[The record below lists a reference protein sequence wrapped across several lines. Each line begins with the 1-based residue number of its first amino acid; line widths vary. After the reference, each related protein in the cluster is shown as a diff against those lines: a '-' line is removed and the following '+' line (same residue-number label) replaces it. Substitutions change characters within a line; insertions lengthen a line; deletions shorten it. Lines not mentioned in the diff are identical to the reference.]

1 MPYRT
6 IVRLKP
12 LYADCGSARPVRR
25 SFRIRINKLTFFPI
39 SDRQKRFHTQRLRR
53 GSQSPALPVL
63 AFLQLLVFFGCFSYC
78 NYYYIPRKK
87 FVNRF
92 SPKFKKTLRQEKKRP
107 TTISLNK
114 GYSSSFGY
122 TLFPYPHKTK
132 PLLLSPLGRVA
143 FSNEMSKRRERSCIL
158 KHYERSLLFA
168 FATSIDGFAATFP
181 RGESEKKKN
190 ETT

>member
-39 SDRQKRFHTQRLRR
+39 SDRHTRFHTQRLRR

-63 AFLQLLVFFGCFSYC
+63 AFLQLLVFFGRFSYC
-78 NYYYIPRKK
+78 NYNYIPRKK

-92 SPKFKKTLRQEKKRP
+92 STKFKKTLRQEKNSLA
-107 TTISLNK
+107 TISLNK

-132 PLLLSPLGRVA
+132 HCLA
-143 FSNEMSKRRERSCIL
+143 FPFGVDFPDETGKMSRSDKRGTL
-158 KHYERSLLFA
+158 
-168 FATSIDGFAATFP
+168 
-181 RGESEKKKN
+181 RGESGLTEWN
-190 ETT
+190 GSQADRGY